1 MDAVAEP
8 EPPEP
13 EPKPTPASPSPPQP
27 AAPAE
32 TSLEHEVRIATRNG
46 RWALIA
52 ALCAAIVSG
61 AVSAGSAIY
70 VNTNQL
76 DRSANLAAQQSV
88 RTDRQKAYLDF
99 LTACSDYLGQVGVL
113 KGLFVAHSTDREGLT
128 SAINAA
134 ASQGGKALN
143 TSLGVLLAG
152 SHPMAEIVP
161 GFATVV
167 ADFSGQHL
175 TPFIL
180 RYLTAGGAGENDDA
194 GMLRDEAAMSGAI
207 DKLIDAA
214 GTVYTEVLDQ
224 ARIDL
229 GFT

>member
-8 EPPEP
+8 EPPEVQ
-13 EPKPTPASPSPPQP
+13 PTPAPASPSPPQS
-27 AAPAE
+27 AAKAE
-32 TSLEHEVRIATRNG
+32 SGLEHEVRIATRNG

-76 DRSANLAAQQSV
+76 DRSANLAAQQAV
-88 RTDRQKAYLDF
+88 RADRQKAYLDF
-99 LTACSDYLGQVGVL
+99 LTACSDYLSQAGAL
-113 KGLFVAHSTDREGLT
+113 KGLLAGHSTDREALK
-128 SAINAA
+128 SAINAVA
-134 ASQGGKALN
+134 AQGGKALN

-152 SHPMAEIVP
+152 SHQMAEIVP

-167 ADFSGQHL
+167 GDFAGQHL
-175 TPFIL
+175 SPFIL
-180 RYLTAGGAGENDDA
+180 RYLTAGGAGANDDA

>member
-8 EPPEP
+8 EPPET
-13 EPKPTPASPSPPQP
+13 EPTQAPTSPSPPQP
-27 AAPAE
+27 AE
-32 TSLEHEVRIATRNG
+32 TALEHEVRLASRNG

-76 DRSANLAAQQSV
+76 DRSAGLAAQQAV
-88 RTDRQKAYLDF
+88 RSDRQAAYLDF
-99 LTACSDYLGQVGVL
+99 LTACSDYLSQVGVL
-113 KGLFVAHSTDREGLT
+113 KGLLAAHSTDREALKST
-128 SAINAA
+128 INET
-134 ASQGGKALN
+134 ASRGGKALN
-143 TSLGVLLAG
+143 SSLGVLLAG
-152 SHPMAEIVP
+152 SHDMSEIVP

-167 ADFSGQHL
+167 GSFSGQHL
-175 TPFIL
+175 NPFIL
-180 RYLTAGGAGENDDA
+180 RYLTVGGAGENDDA
-194 GMLRDEAAMSGAI
+194 GMLRDEAAISGAI
-207 DKLIDAA
+207 DTLIDDA
-214 GTVYTEVLDQ
+214 GTEYTKVLDQ